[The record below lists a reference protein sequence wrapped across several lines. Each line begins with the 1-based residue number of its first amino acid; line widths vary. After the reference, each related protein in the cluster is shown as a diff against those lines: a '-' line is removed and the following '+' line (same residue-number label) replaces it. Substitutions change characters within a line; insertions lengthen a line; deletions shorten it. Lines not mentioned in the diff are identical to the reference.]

1 MFVVIKSK
9 MEVKKSFLN
18 KIGEMSPEFKRRYLL
33 WLLTQFKVDFSITP
47 RVRDGGLYKYG
58 DVDDCDKNSIRRTK
72 TKNEISVWKVV
83 GNERD
88 FFSVLNDPKMPWIPR
103 RKPGVMDSG
112 INATFQ
118 RNIEKYVN
126 KTITNK
132 FKTKFGPGDIEYGY
146 LSVLFKK
153 MFREFR
159 RGIFISIRRSKIT
172 HWIPYYKN
180 SFTNSRLEKIS
191 GVSRDSLIDGC
202 NIIENF
208 NYTERD
214 YAQYYDMFTKV
225 CRTGNMSDSDF
236 FINLGLYPKAEK
248 GFADKYGI
256 MVLSPVSSPD
266 RSDEVI
272 PTPDEWEAV
281 TGEHYALSCFPFKSD
296 KLETRWSSKKSLAV
310 YRGGVVGC
318 DTEWYDT
325 LSKKYRSL
333 PLRENSRVSLVKFL
347 GSHSGMGIDAAL
359 HGDIIPS
366 LKIKES
372 NESGSEVYIFPN
384 KPHPKIV
391 KNLTEVE
398 YDPEYIDNME
408 LILKRSGSEKEQR
421 EVMDIVAYSSSV
433 FKWWPAIGPVP
444 GGGEG
449 GGGVLSGSPA
459 YKKAMDIYWNL
470 VEHKV
475 LLEKL
480 RKSPKKKS
488 PPAKKRS
495 PMIDSPN
502 PKSPAYVPGVT
513 YFGGGNRG
521 DLEKSIEKL
530 ERELKE
536 QVIKASKEKYYI
548 HGKGGVKEP
557 RSRARPPGGLI
568 GRESLSGMRKF
579 WKKYNLGGKEER
591 NKIINEAKMKGVMS
605 NPKKT
610 YEEQSKYKFVIAYND
625 VPGLMEF
632 HRKALMGSVL
642 FVFSDRRYNSWLL
655 NEMKAGV
662 HYVPVNKSN
671 FVKIYRWYLWNSD
684 KPKVREIAA
693 NLKKFMKKHFTSA
706 AMIEQ
711 VLMVGDLSSYLNA
724 GGN

>member
-1 MFVVIKSK
+1 MDRIKNNFRDHIQK
-9 MEVKKSFLN
+9 MEPETRRRFLV
-18 KIGEMSPEFKRRYLL
+18 
-33 WLLTQFKVDFSITP
+33 WLLLNFNVDISITP
-47 RVRDGGLYKYG
+47 RIKEGGLYKYG
-58 DVDDCDKNSIRRTK
+58 DFVDCDKNSIRRTK
-72 TKNEISVWKVV
+72 SKNEPPIWKVV

-88 FFSVLNDPKMPWIPR
+88 FFNVLNNPKMPWVPR
-103 RKPGVMDSG
+103 QPGTNNRS
-112 INATFQ
+112 NAAFQ
-118 RNIEKYVN
+118 RNIEKHVN
-126 KTITNK
+126 KTISDK
-132 FKTKFGPGDIEYGY
+132 FKSKFGPGDIEYGY

-153 MFREFR
+153 LFREFR
-159 RGIFISIRRSKIT
+159 RGIFISIRGSKIT

-236 FINLGLYPKAEK
+236 FINLGLYPMTSSSAETH
-248 GFADKYGI
+248 GI
-256 MVLSPVSSPD
+256 MVLSSTTSSQHG
-266 RSDEVI
+266 DEVV

-281 TGEHYALSCFPFKSD
+281 TGEHYALSCLPFKSD
-296 KLETRWSSKKSLAV
+296 KFETRWSSKKSLAV

-318 DTEWYDT
+318 NTGWYDAS
-325 LSKKYRSL
+325 SKKYRNL
-333 PLRENSRVSLVKFL
+333 PLHENSRVSLVKFL
-347 GSHSGMGIDAAL
+347 GVHAGLGIDAAL
-359 HGDIIPS
+359 HGDVIPS
-366 LKIKES
+366 LKIKED
-372 NESGSEVYIFPN
+372 NELYIFPN
-384 KPHPKIV
+384 KPHPKIMS
-391 KNLTEVE
+391 KMTEVE
-398 YDPEYIDNME
+398 YDPDYIDNMA
-408 LILKRSGSEKEQR
+408 LILKRSGTEAEQR

-449 GGGVLSGSPA
+449 GGGILSGSPA
-459 YKKAMDIYWNL
+459 YKKAMEIYWNL

-475 LLEKL
+475 LLEKMN
-480 RKSPKKKS
+480 KSPKKKS

-495 PMIDSPN
+495 PMIDSPDPN
-502 PKSPAYVPGVT
+502 SPPYDPRVT
-513 YFGGGNRG
+513 YFGSRQK
-521 DLEKSIEKL
+521 DLEKSIVKL
-530 ERELKE
+530 EKELKE
-536 QVIKASKEKYYI
+536 QVIKATKEKYYI

-568 GRESLSGMRKF
+568 GRESLSGMKKF
-579 WKKYNLGGKEER
+579 WKQYKLGGKEER
-591 NKIINEAKMKGVMS
+591 NRVLETAKSRGVLS
-605 NPKKT
+605 QPRKT

-642 FVFSDRRYNSWLL
+642 FVFSDRSYNSWLI

-671 FVKIYRWYLWNSD
+671 FVEIYRWYLWNSD

-693 NLKKFMKKHFTSA
+693 NLKKFMKKRFTSA
-706 AMIEQ
+706 AMIEH
-711 VLMVGDLSSYLNA
+711 VLMMGDLSSYLNSSRFS
-724 GGN
+724 